1 MKNEG
6 AMPMAP
12 AKKPKTISHIKVEQ
26 AENAGHMVEHNF
38 EHYDHPS
45 ETHVFPAMKASVG
58 LPRGHVLEHIA
69 KVMKI
74 PYHTTSAQPR
84 GMSET

>member
-1 MKNEG
+1 
-6 AMPMAP
+6 MATASPSRPP
-12 AKKPKTISHIKVEQ
+12 AKPKVLSHLKMEQ

-45 ETHVFPAMKASVG
+45 ETHVFPATKASVG

-74 PYHTTSAQPR
+74 PYHTNSAQPR
-84 GMSET
+84 GIAED